1 MTRRN
6 SSPVVTRG
14 RLIESQGKG
23 RLSGNGQQHN
33 TDAPEPRRISN
44 VSEVTS
50 RRTLKTSSTVMDN
63 NNNGLGRSL
72 SKVHL
77 IWPLSTW
84 YVYVSAKDIRN
95 GKSNGCAISST
106 TLFPQSIRQASS
118 KIQPIRSVNSH
129 WIQSAATAQ
138 RTGTKQTREED

>member
-77 IWPLSTW
+77 IWPLSTCSN
-84 YVYVSAKDIRN
+84 SAEN
-95 GKSNGCAISST
+95 GNEANEGRRLMGKLSDRDMYESSRYGVAAERR
-106 TLFPQSIRQASS
+106 RQEHKLVA
-118 KIQPIRSVNSH
+118 
-129 WIQSAATAQ
+129 
-138 RTGTKQTREED
+138 